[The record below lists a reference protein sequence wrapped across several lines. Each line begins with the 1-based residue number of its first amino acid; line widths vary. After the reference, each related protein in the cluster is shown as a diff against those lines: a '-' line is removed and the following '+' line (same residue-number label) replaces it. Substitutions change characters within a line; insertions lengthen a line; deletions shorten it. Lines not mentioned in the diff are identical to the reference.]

1 MFLQDLEMNH
11 NLKQKIIWAL
21 LKLQLIDLFTPTLGK
36 HTVHLKRTSSTGSY

>member
-21 LKLQLIDLFTPTLGK
+21 LKLQLIDLFTPTGQAY
-36 HTVHLKRTSSTGSY
+36 T